1 MNDRLREPLDRRRE
15 KGERPPLTT
24 SGRFAAAPMITLQ
37 DIEGAYRRVSD
48 SIYRTP
54 CNRTDHFREAGCAAL
69 YIKLENLQ
77 RTGSF
82 KERGALN
89 RMLHLSEE
97 ERARGVIS
105 ASAGNHAQ
113 AVAYHAGRLGVPATI
128 VMPEHTPI
136 IKIVATRS
144 YGARVILSGG
154 GFDEASQEANR
165 IQEREGQVF
174 VHAFNDPLIIAG
186 QGTIALELLEQN
198 PYLEMVVV
206 PIGGG
211 GLIAGV
217 ACGLKELNPRIQ
229 IVGVESA
236 AIPSMKTSVEANRI
250 VEVPPAP
257 SIADGIAVKRPG
269 AETFP
274 MIQKYVDDIVTV
286 DEEEIAN
293 AILLFLEREKTV
305 AEGAGAVTLAAL
317 INGKIPR
324 ASGRK
329 VAMILSGGNIDVNVI
344 SRIIERGLA
353 KDGRLVTLLVN
364 VPDRPGSLA
373 KLMTVIAEQG
383 ANVSEV
389 HHDRIYSTTALGE
402 VAVEARL
409 EMRGR
414 EHVKQLLDA
423 LRERGYEVEV
433 TAGVSG

>member
-1 MNDRLREPLDRRRE
+1 
-15 KGERPPLTT
+15 
-24 SGRFAAAPMITLQ
+24 MITLQ

-128 VMPEHTPI
+128 VMPEYTPI
-136 IKIVATRS
+136 IKIMATRS

-236 AIPSMKTSVEANRI
+236 AIPSMKTSIQANRI

-293 AILLFLEREKTV
+293 AILLLLEREKTV

-373 KLMTVIAEQG
+373 KLLTVIAEQG

-389 HHDRIYSTTALGE
+389 HHDRIYSSTALGE